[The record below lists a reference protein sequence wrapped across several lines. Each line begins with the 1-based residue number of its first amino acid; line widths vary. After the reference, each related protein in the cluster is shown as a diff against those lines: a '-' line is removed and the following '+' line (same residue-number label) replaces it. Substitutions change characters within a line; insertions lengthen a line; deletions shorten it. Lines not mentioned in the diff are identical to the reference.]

1 MMSDSED
8 DGGYGSYESDSEF
21 YDGRD
26 GLTQEDILVVVLSTA
41 LFAYTIPLEPPRIGN
56 CHNSR
61 PEALQYV
68 RSWDDDMFRR
78 QFRLCRED
86 FGFILKL
93 MAK

>member
-56 CHNSR
+56 WIGIGIETNPCF
-61 PEALQYV
+61 EDFLFC
-68 RSWDDDMFRR
+68 MFRLLEKGTF
-78 QFRLCRED
+78 QYST
-86 FGFILKL
+86 LKTDL
-93 MAK
+93 